1 MTHQIPAIAAVLAMM
16 PGSVNAALCAIR
28 VVPFAATG
36 YSGAYVKPSMS
47 GRNRRVR
54 AGALAQ
60 ALCQHMREQ
69 YGCGCQQYEFE
80 NNECGKYAE
89 Q

>member
-1 MTHQIPAIAAVLAMM
+1 
-16 PGSVNAALCAIR
+16 
-28 VVPFAATG
+28 
-36 YSGAYVKPSMS
+36 MS